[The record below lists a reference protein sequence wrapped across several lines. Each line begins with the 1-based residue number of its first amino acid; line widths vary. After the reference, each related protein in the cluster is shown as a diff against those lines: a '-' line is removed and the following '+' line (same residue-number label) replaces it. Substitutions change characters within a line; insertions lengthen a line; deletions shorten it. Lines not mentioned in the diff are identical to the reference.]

1 MSTANRKMST
11 FLFSVVER
19 RISSLT
25 KNGIRLLKQFKR
37 QTPFWSQSVCSYC
50 SNTCGDG
57 VDFLV
62 LRQSWG
68 WQGAKNTRAVL
79 PGLSYLCQ
87 RAIVKR
93 LSLTTWVFCCQQY
106 WGVHFR
112 LVRLNPK
119 LTATHIRRE
128 VRVTSHLMTAS
139 IISKHVWPNL
149 QSALGVKHW
158 SGLSR
163 RNLRLRKFK
172 QLVCGHTGSNGQ
184 SQDIKRDVTLSTWAL
199 APSFVSQRK

>member
-1 MSTANRKMST
+1 MA
-11 FLFSVVER
+11 L
-19 RISSLT
+19 
-25 KNGIRLLKQFKR
+25 
-37 QTPFWSQSVCSYC
+37 
-50 SNTCGDG
+50 
-57 VDFLV
+57 DFLV

-68 WQGAKNTRAVL
+68 WQGAKNTPAVL

-93 LSLTTWVFCCQQY
+93 LSLTTWVFCCQQF
-106 WGVHFR
+106 WGVHFK

-119 LTATHIRRE
+119 LTATHTVRGE
-128 VRVTSHLMTAS
+128 VRVTSHLRTAS
-139 IISKHVWPNL
+139 IISEHVWPYL

-163 RNLRLRKFK
+163 RKLRLRKFK

-184 SQDIKRDVTLSTWAL
+184 SQDIKRDVMLSTWAS
-199 APSFVSQRK
+199 APSFVSQTK